1 VARSSSLNN
10 SKPAGSL
17 EKNLATILLQSATTV
32 YNDDPIVHPVVCM
45 NAIKNILG
53 DVRDSP
59 SEILL
64 TYAGNYIAGLK
75 PRDKDKKV
83 FHQHSI
89 LHLILAINHL
99 FVVQIKSVYGIK
111 YGWRSVVNQEK

>member
-1 VARSSSLNN
+1 MTELSSFNN

-17 EKNLATILLQSATTV
+17 EKNLATLLLQSASTI
-32 YNDDPIVHPVVCM
+32 YNDTPIVHPVVCM

-64 TYAGNYIAGLK
+64 SYASNYITGLIPREK
-75 PRDKDKKV
+75 DQKVLEDIPKDGIGLSIFCLLYTSPSPRD
-83 FHQHSI
+83 
-89 LHLILAINHL
+89 
-99 FVVQIKSVYGIK
+99 
-111 YGWRSVVNQEK
+111 